1 MQKIN
6 PCSVIFFNHD
16 AQTNMKN
23 IRMLFSVK
31 TTERMDWFY
40 CGIKHGADK
49 TEPGKMDKYKH
60 RIWKQKKN

>member
-1 MQKIN
+1 
-6 PCSVIFFNHD
+6 
-16 AQTNMKN
+16 
-23 IRMLFSVK
+23 
-31 TTERMDWFY
+31 MDWFY